1 MRSSELAAVDEARS
15 RKMHILAIGA
25 VALLGIALI
34 IAVPTASDWWK
45 AVVLGVVEGLTE
57 FLPISSTGHL
67 LIASN
72 LLDFEGSLGGTF
84 EIFIQLGAVIAVVGY
99 YAADLLHQARQ
110 APRDPQTRRF
120 WIAIG
125 IAFLPAAIIG
135 LALHGWIKAV
145 LFSPTVIGTALIVG
159 GIVLIIVERLPRRTA
174 TVHDATRLS
183 LRQALGIGI
192 AQVLALTPGVS
203 RSAASIIGGMLVGLD
218 RRAATTFSFYLAI
231 PTLGAATV
239 VDLLTSLDQVAPGD
253 TGRLLLGLVVS
264 LIVAWLSI
272 GWLLRY
278 VANHSFVA
286 FGVYRIIAG
295 SIVLAL
301 VAAGWL

>member
-1 MRSSELAAVDEARS
+1 MGSSDLVARNEARS
-15 RKMHILAIGA
+15 RNVHILTIGA
-25 VALLGIALI
+25 IALLGIALI
-34 IAVPTASDWWK
+34 IAVPAAGDWWK
-45 AVVLGVVEGLTE
+45 VVILGVVEGLTE

-67 LIASN
+67 LIVSS

-84 EIFIQLGAVIAVVGY
+84 EIFIQLGAVLAVVGY
-99 YAADLLHQARQ
+99 YAVDLLHQARQ

-120 WIAIG
+120 WLAIG
-125 IAFLPAAIIG
+125 LAFVPAAVTG
-135 LALHGWIKAV
+135 LALHDWIKAV
-145 LFSPTVIGTALIVG
+145 LFSPTVIGIALITG
-159 GIVLIIVERLPRRTA
+159 GVVLIIVERLPRGAA
-174 TVHDATRLS
+174 TIHDATHLS
-183 LRQALGIGI
+183 LHQALGIGI
-192 AQVLALTPGVS
+192 AQALALTPGVS

-239 VDLLTSLDQVAPGD
+239 VDLLTSLDQLTPSDV
-253 TGRLLLGLVVS
+253 GRLFLGLVVS

-286 FGVYRIIAG
+286 FGIYRIVAG
-295 SIVLAL
+295 LVVLAL
-301 VAAGWL
+301 VALGRL

>member
-1 MRSSELAAVDEARS
+1 MHSSELAPVDQTRS
-15 RKMHILAIGA
+15 RKTLVLMLI
-25 VALLGIALI
+25 ALVLIGIALL
-34 IAVPTASDWWK
+34 IAIPTASDWWK
-45 AVVLGVVEGLTE
+45 AAVLGIVEGLTE

-67 LIASN
+67 LIVSN
-72 LLDFEGSLGGTF
+72 LLGFEGSIGGTF
-84 EIFIQLGAVIAVVGY
+84 EIFIQLGAVLAVVGY
-99 YAADLLHQARQ
+99 YASDLLRQARM
-110 APRDPQTRRF
+110 APHDPHIQRF

-125 IAFLPAAIIG
+125 VAFLPAAIIG

-145 LFSPTVIGTALIVG
+145 LFSPAVIGTALIVG

-174 TVHDATRLS
+174 TVHNATHLS

-203 RSAASIIGGMLVGLD
+203 RSAASIIGGMVVGLD
-218 RRAATTFSFYLAI
+218 RQAATTFSFYLAI

-239 VDLLTSLDQVAPGD
+239 VDLLTSLEQVTLGD
-253 TGRLLLGLVVS
+253 VGRLFLGLVVS

-272 GWLLRY
+272 DWLLRY

-286 FGVYRIIAG
+286 FGIYRIIAG
-295 SIVLAL
+295 SIVLVL
-301 VAAGWL
+301 VAAGRL

>member
-1 MRSSELAAVDEARS
+1 MGSSELATLDEARS
-15 RKMHILAIGA
+15 RRMHILAIGA

-34 IAVPTASDWWK
+34 IAVPAASDWWK
-45 AVVLGVVEGLTE
+45 VVILGVVEGLTE

-67 LIASN
+67 LIVSS

-99 YAADLLHQARQ
+99 YTADLLHQARQ

-120 WIAIG
+120 WLAIG
-125 IAFLPAAIIG
+125 VAFIPAAVIG
-135 LALHGWIKAV
+135 LVLHDWIKTT
-145 LFSPTVIGTALIVG
+145 LFSPVVIGTALIVG
-159 GIVLIIVERLPRRTA
+159 GVVLIIVERLPGRTV
-174 TVHDATRLS
+174 TIHDATRLS

-192 AQVLALTPGVS
+192 AQTLALTPGVS

-231 PTLGAATV
+231 PTLGAATI
-239 VDLLTSLDQVAPGD
+239 VDLLSSLDQVTPD
-253 TGRLLLGLVVS
+253 DMGRLFLGLVVS

-278 VANHSFVA
+278 IASHSFVA
-286 FGVYRIIAG
+286 FGIYRIIAG

-301 VAAGWL
+301 VAVGRL

>member
-1 MRSSELAAVDEARS
+1 MHSSELAPVDQTRS
-15 RKMHILAIGA
+15 RKTLVLMLI
-25 VALLGIALI
+25 ALVLIGIALL
-34 IAVPTASDWWK
+34 IAIPTASDWWK
-45 AVVLGVVEGLTE
+45 AAVLGIVEGLTE

-67 LIASN
+67 LIVSN
-72 LLDFEGSLGGTF
+72 LLGFEGSIGGTF
-84 EIFIQLGAVIAVVGY
+84 EIFIQLGAVLAVVGY
-99 YAADLLHQARQ
+99 YASDLLRQART
-110 APRDPQTRRF
+110 APHDPHIQRF

-125 IAFLPAAIIG
+125 VAFLPAAIIG

-145 LFSPTVIGTALIVG
+145 LFSPAVIGTALIVG

-174 TVHDATRLS
+174 TVHNATHLS

-203 RSAASIIGGMLVGLD
+203 RSAASIIGGMVVGLD
-218 RRAATTFSFYLAI
+218 RQAATTFSFYLAI

-239 VDLLTSLDQVAPGD
+239 VDLLTSLEQVTLGD
-253 TGRLLLGLVVS
+253 VGRLFLGLVVS

-272 GWLLRY
+272 DWLLRY

-286 FGVYRIIAG
+286 FGIYRIIAG
-295 SIVLAL
+295 SIVLVL
-301 VAAGWL
+301 VAAGRL

>member
-1 MRSSELAAVDEARS
+1 MESSELAALNEARS
-15 RKMHILAIGA
+15 RRTHILAMIA
-25 VALLGIALI
+25 AALLGTALI

-45 AVVLGVVEGLTE
+45 AVILGVVEGLTE

-67 LIASN
+67 LIVSS

-99 YAADLLHQARQ
+99 YAADLWHQARQ

-120 WIAIG
+120 WLAIG
-125 IAFLPAAIIG
+125 IAFIPAAVIG
-135 LALHGWIKAV
+135 LALHDWIKAV
-145 LFSPTVIGTALIVG
+145 LFSPTVIGTALMTG
-159 GIVLIIVERLPRRTA
+159 GVILIMVERLPRRTTA
-174 TVHDATRLS
+174 LHDATRLS
-183 LRQALGIGI
+183 LRQAIGIGI
-192 AQVLALTPGVS
+192 AQMLALTPGVS

-231 PTLGAATV
+231 PTLGAATI
-239 VDLLTSLDQVAPGD
+239 VDLLTNLDQVKPD
-253 TGRLLLGLVVS
+253 DVGRLLLGLVVS

-278 VANHSFVA
+278 VASHSFVA
-286 FGVYRIIAG
+286 FGIYRIVAG
-295 SIVLAL
+295 AIVLAL
-301 VAAGWL
+301 VAVGRL

>member
-1 MRSSELAAVDEARS
+1 MGSSDLVARNEARS
-15 RKMHILAIGA
+15 RNVHILTIGA
-25 VALLGIALI
+25 IALLGIALI
-34 IAVPTASDWWK
+34 IAVPAAGDWWK
-45 AVVLGVVEGLTE
+45 VVILGVVEGLTE

-67 LIASN
+67 LIVSS

-84 EIFIQLGAVIAVVGY
+84 EIFIQLGAVLAVVGY
-99 YAADLLHQARQ
+99 YAVDLLHQARQ

-120 WIAIG
+120 WLAIVL
-125 IAFLPAAIIG
+125 AFIPAAVTG
-135 LALHGWIKAV
+135 LALHDWIKAV
-145 LFSPTVIGTALIVG
+145 LFSPTVIGIALITG
-159 GIVLIIVERLPRRTA
+159 GVVLIIVERLPRGAA
-174 TVHDATRLS
+174 TIHDATHLS

-192 AQVLALTPGVS
+192 AQALALTPGVS

-239 VDLLTSLDQVAPGD
+239 VDLLTSLDQVTPSD
-253 TGRLLLGLVVS
+253 VGRLFLGLVVS

-286 FGVYRIIAG
+286 FGIYRIVAG
-295 SIVLAL
+295 LIVLAL
-301 VAAGWL
+301 VALGRL

>member
-1 MRSSELAAVDEARS
+1 MGSSDLVARNEARS
-15 RKMHILAIGA
+15 RNVHILTIGA
-25 VALLGIALI
+25 IALLGIALI
-34 IAVPTASDWWK
+34 IAVPAAGDWWK
-45 AVVLGVVEGLTE
+45 VVILGVVEGLTE

-67 LIASN
+67 LIVSS

-84 EIFIQLGAVIAVVGY
+84 EIFIQLGAVLAVVGY
-99 YAADLLHQARQ
+99 YALDLLHQARQ

-120 WIAIG
+120 WLAIG
-125 IAFLPAAIIG
+125 LAFVPAAVTG
-135 LALHGWIKAV
+135 LALHDWIKAV
-145 LFSPTVIGTALIVG
+145 LFSPTVIGIALITG
-159 GIVLIIVERLPRRTA
+159 GVVLIIVERLPRGAA
-174 TVHDATRLS
+174 TIHDATHLS

-192 AQVLALTPGVS
+192 AQALALTPGVS

-239 VDLLTSLDQVAPGD
+239 VDLLTSLDQVTPSD
-253 TGRLLLGLVVS
+253 VGRLFLGLVVS

-286 FGVYRIIAG
+286 FGIYRIVAG
-295 SIVLAL
+295 LIVLAL
-301 VAAGWL
+301 VALGRL